1 MNCVRHA
8 VVHAAGH
15 GSHCDIFPAD
25 DLPFKTKEHC
35 MNRVA
40 ALLFIVFAFSI
51 LGVNKNTPG
60 IKPSASAVAD
70 LLMLFRGR
78 EPAVEVMVN
87 GEGAFIFAIDT
98 GATDEARV
106 DSSLVERLG
115 LHISGTSTH
124 NDGSNK
130 KVRLG
135 TVRLDSL
142 SIGGLE
148 FRNVKADTRDYNHS
162 NLPH

>member
-8 VVHAAGH
+8 VAHAAGH

-51 LGVNKNTPG
+51 PGVNQNTPR

-70 LLMLFRGR
+70 LPMLFRGP

-87 GEGAFIFAIDT
+87 GQGPFLFAIDT
-98 GATDEARV
+98 GATDAARL

-115 LHISGTSTH
+115 IRVTGTSTH
-124 NDGSNK
+124 SDGSNQK
-130 KVRLG
+130 TKLG
-135 TVRLDSL
+135 VVRLDSL
-142 SIGGLE
+142 VIGGVE
-148 FRNVKADTRDYNHS
+148 FRNV
-162 NLPH
+162 